1 MGSPLATVRHRLAHL
16 MPRPFQSRRQRTIT
30 ALEFSGEWLKLARV
44 EVSAKGKRR
53 LRRLVARPVVL
64 PEEIPKTFVD
74 LVKEGVGAADSI
86 LISIPRNLVTVRN
99 LQLPNTDPREL
110 NEMIGLQT
118 AKQTP
123 YSKEEIISDFQVVRR
138 SPEGFTDVVLIT
150 THRSVSN
157 RCLKILDDCRLKAAG
172 IRLSSHGV
180 RSGWQLLCGATKDAG
195 RGPTAVLDIDSNFSD
210 FLVIRSGTVTFTK
223 ALSIG
228 SAKLSSGEANEIEK
242 LTQEIQRAIDI
253 YEGERIGQGI
263 ATLVI
268 TGAEVRGRLVPR
280 LGETLRL
287 PVQRVSLVERLPGA
301 REVLDVPEAQRES
314 VSLTAV
320 LGLAWDAESAGIDL
334 TPQEVSIREALEHKG
349 RAIMVTGI
357 LGVSILAAL
366 TALVS
371 QHVYFKKQYLE
382 QLDGE
387 IARTQQAASD
397 VEALKKRLKIIR
409 EAERRENSS
418 LEILSVLH
426 RSTPPEISLKSI
438 AFDEDSHV
446 VLKGVTQKMS
456 TVFEFVS
463 TLEKL
468 PNFRQVKAKHATRS
482 GSKDGSEEIEFE
494 ITCPLARKHEA

>member
-16 MPRPFQSRRQRTIT
+16 MPRPFQSSRQRTIT

-74 LVKEGVGAADSI
+74 LVKEGVGVADSI

-99 LQLPNTDPREL
+99 LQLPTTDPREL

-123 YSKEEIISDFQVVRR
+123 YAKEEIIADFQVVRR
-138 SPEGFTDVVLIT
+138 SPEGYTDVVLIT

-157 RCLKILDDCRLKAAG
+157 RCLKILDDFRLKAAG

-180 RSGWQLLCGATKDAG
+180 LSTWQLMRGATRDEE

-210 FLVIRSGTVTFTK
+210 FLVTRSGAVTFTK

-228 SAKLSSGEANEIEK
+228 SAKLLSEEETESEK
-242 LTQEIQRAIDI
+242 LAEEIQRAVDI
-253 YEGERIGQGI
+253 YESERVGQGI
-263 ATLVI
+263 TKLVV
-268 TGAEVRGRLVPR
+268 TGAEVDLARVIPSL
-280 LGETLRL
+280 TTKLRL
-287 PVQRVSLVERLPGA
+287 PVQRVSLVEQLPGA
-301 REVLDVPEAQRES
+301 REAMDLPEAQRGS
-314 VSLTAV
+314 VSFAGV
-320 LGLAWDAESAGIDL
+320 LGLAWNAESAGIDL
-334 TPQEVSIREALEHKG
+334 TPQEVRIREALEHKG
-349 RAIMVTGI
+349 RAIMVMGI
-357 LGVSILAAL
+357 LGVSILTAL

-387 IARTQQAASD
+387 IARTQS
-397 VEALKKRLKIIR
+397 
-409 EAERRENSS
+409 
-418 LEILSVLH
+418 
-426 RSTPPEISLKSI
+426 
-438 AFDEDSHV
+438 
-446 VLKGVTQKMS
+446 
-456 TVFEFVS
+456 
-463 TLEKL
+463 
-468 PNFRQVKAKHATRS
+468 
-482 GSKDGSEEIEFE
+482 
-494 ITCPLARKHEA
+494 

>member
-1 MGSPLATVRHRLAHL
+1 MGSPLATVGHRLAHL

-44 EVSAKGKRR
+44 EVSAKGKR

-64 PEEIPKTFVD
+64 SEEIPKTFVD

-99 LQLPNTDPREL
+99 LQLPTTDPREL
-110 NEMIGLQT
+110 KEMIGLQT

-123 YSKEEIISDFQVVRR
+123 YAKEEIISDFQVVRR
-138 SPEGFTDVVLIT
+138 SPEGYTDVVLIT
-150 THRSVSN
+150 THRSAAN

-180 RSGWQLLCGATKDAG
+180 RSGWRLLCGTTRDAEH
-195 RGPTAVLDIDSNFSD
+195 GPTAVLDIDSGFSD

-228 SAKLSSGEANEIEK
+228 SAKLRSGEANEIEK
-242 LTQEIQRAIDI
+242 LAEEIQRAIDI
-253 YEGERIGQGI
+253 YEGERIGEAI
-263 ATLVI
+263 TKLVI
-268 TGAEVRGRLVPR
+268 SGAEVRVRLVPGLR
-280 LGETLRL
+280 EKLRL

-301 REVLDVPEAQRES
+301 REVIDLPEAQRES
-314 VSLTAV
+314 VSFTAV

-334 TPQEVSIREALEHKG
+334 TPQEVRIREALEHKG

-357 LGVSILAAL
+357 LSVSILAAL

-397 VEALKKRLKIIR
+397 VEAVKKRLKIIR
-409 EAERRENSS
+409 EAERLENSS
-418 LEILSVLH
+418 VEILAVLH
-426 RSTPPEISLKSI
+426 RSTPPEISLKAI

-468 PNFRQVKAKHATRS
+468 QNFHQVKAKHATRS
-482 GSKDGSEEIEFE
+482 GSKDGSDEIEFE
-494 ITCPLARKHEA
+494 ITCPLTKKHEA

>member
-1 MGSPLATVRHRLAHL
+1 MGNPAHIFL
-16 MPRPFQSRRQRTIT
+16 RPFQSRRRRTTT
-30 ALEFSGEWLKLARV
+30 ALELSGEWLKLAQV
-44 EVSAKGKRR
+44 EVGAKGKRLLR
-53 LRRLVARPVVL
+53 LIARPVA
-64 PEEIPKTFVD
+64 PQEELSQTLVD
-74 LVKEGVGAADSI
+74 LFKTGMSSADSI
-86 LISIPRNLVTVRN
+86 VISIPRNLVTVRN
-99 LQLPNTDPREL
+99 LQLPTTDPHEL
-110 NEMIGLQT
+110 KEMIDLQA

-123 YSKEEIISDFQVVRR
+123 YSKEEIIADFQVVRR
-138 SPEGFTDVVLIT
+138 SPEGYTDVVLIT

-157 RCLKILDDCRLKAAG
+157 RCLKILDDFHLKAAG

-180 RSGWQLLCGATKDAG
+180 LSSWQLMRGATRDEEH
-195 RGPTAVLDIDSNFSD
+195 GPTAVLDIDSGFSD

-228 SAKLSSGEANEIEK
+228 AAKLGSGEANEIEK
-242 LTQEIQRAIDI
+242 LAEEIQRAIDI
-253 YEGERIGQGI
+253 YEGEQIGQGV
-263 ATLVI
+263 ANLVI
-268 TGAEVRGRLVPR
+268 MGAEVRARLVPGLR
-280 LGETLRL
+280 ETLRL
-287 PVQRVSLVERLPGA
+287 PVQRISLVDRFPGA
-301 REVLDVPEAQRES
+301 REVLDLPEAQRGS
-314 VSLTAV
+314 VSFSAV

-334 TPQEVSIREALEHKG
+334 TPPEVRIREALEHKG

-357 LGVSILAAL
+357 LSVSILAAL

-397 VEALKKRLKIIR
+397 VETLKKRLKIIR

-426 RSTPPEISLKSI
+426 RSTPPEIYLKSI
-438 AFDEDSHV
+438 AFEEQSHV
-446 VLKGVTQKMS
+446 VLKGMTQKMS

-468 PNFRQVKAKHATRS
+468 PNFRQVKAKNATRS
-482 GSKDGSEEIEFE
+482 GSKDGSDEIEFE
-494 ITCPLARKHEA
+494 ITCPLAKKNET

>member
-1 MGSPLATVRHRLAHL
+1 MGSPLATVRHRLARL

-44 EVSAKGKRR
+44 EVSATGKR

-64 PEEIPKTFVD
+64 PEEIPKTFMD
-74 LVKEGVGAADSI
+74 LVKEEVGAADSI

-99 LQLPNTDPREL
+99 LQLPTTDPREL

-138 SPEGFTDVVLIT
+138 SPEGSTDVVLIT

-157 RCLKILDDCRLKAAG
+157 RCLKILDDFHLKAAG

-180 RSGWQLLCGATKDAG
+180 LSSWQLMRGATRDEEH
-195 RGPTAVLDIDSNFSD
+195 GPTAVLDIDSNFSD
-210 FLVIRSGTVTFTK
+210 FLVTRSGAVTFTK

-228 SAKLSSGEANEIEK
+228 SAKLLSEEENEIEK
-242 LTQEIQRAIDI
+242 LAEEIQRAVDI
-253 YEGERIGQGI
+253 YESERVGQGI
-263 ATLVI
+263 TKLVV
-268 TGAEVRGRLVPR
+268 TGAEVDLARLIPS
-280 LGETLRL
+280 LTTKLRL

-301 REVLDVPEAQRES
+301 REAMDLPEAQRGS
-314 VSLTAV
+314 VSFAAV

-334 TPQEVSIREALEHKG
+334 TPQEVRIREAPEHIG
-349 RAIMVTGI
+349 RAIMVMGI

-397 VEALKKRLKIIR
+397 VETLKKRLKIIR
-409 EAERRENSS
+409 AAERLENSS

-426 RSTPPEISLKSI
+426 RSTPPEIYLKSI
-438 AFDEDSHV
+438 TFEEQSHV
-446 VLKGVTQKMS
+446 VLKGMTQKMS

-468 PNFRQVKAKHATRS
+468 PNFRQVKAKNATRS
-482 GSKDGSEEIEFE
+482 GSKDGSDEIEFE
-494 ITCPLARKHEA
+494 ITCPLAKKNEA

>member
-44 EVSAKGKRR
+44 EVSAKGTRR

-99 LQLPNTDPREL
+99 LQLPTTDPREL

-180 RSGWQLLCGATKDAG
+180 RSGWQLLRGATKDAG

-223 ALSIG
+223 TLS
-228 SAKLSSGEANEIEK
+228 
-242 LTQEIQRAIDI
+242 
-253 YEGERIGQGI
+253 
-263 ATLVI
+263 
-268 TGAEVRGRLVPR
+268 
-280 LGETLRL
+280 
-287 PVQRVSLVERLPGA
+287 
-301 REVLDVPEAQRES
+301 
-314 VSLTAV
+314 
-320 LGLAWDAESAGIDL
+320 
-334 TPQEVSIREALEHKG
+334 
-349 RAIMVTGI
+349 
-357 LGVSILAAL
+357 
-366 TALVS
+366 
-371 QHVYFKKQYLE
+371 
-382 QLDGE
+382 
-387 IARTQQAASD
+387 
-397 VEALKKRLKIIR
+397 
-409 EAERRENSS
+409 
-418 LEILSVLH
+418 
-426 RSTPPEISLKSI
+426 RS
-438 AFDEDSHV
+438 
-446 VLKGVTQKMS
+446 
-456 TVFEFVS
+456 
-463 TLEKL
+463 
-468 PNFRQVKAKHATRS
+468 RS
-482 GSKDGSEEIEFE
+482 
-494 ITCPLARKHEA
+494 